1 MLMTVSGIQL
11 ESIPVGVWQNLY
23 EAWFLKVSQ
32 EVFDNIAVALS
43 DERLQ
48 E

>member
-11 ESIPVGVWQNLY
+11 ESSPSRSLAKFVWGL
-23 EAWFLKVSQ
+23 VSQ
-32 EVFDNIAVALS
+32 GVFDNIAVALS